1 MQTKVSHD
9 DFLIFEGHGDN
20 WNININSKPREAG
33 SYFEEAIVAAEI
45 IYEESNDDV
54 HIMFGGGNDCEYMV
68 NVFNEAKIPF
78 KVAIISYGKDFKYNA
93 HDTKYALDWCNKYK
107 YDPIIIDL
115 DLEEF
120 VKSGRM
126 LEVAEES
133 KSCEYRMTST
143 MEGASKVDGTV
154 VMANE
159 PQVCKMP
166 DGTWAWEEY
175 ERINSYGNWFESRG
189 IQGTSDFGSYT
200 GEQVLA
206 FLEEPI
212 IKRLTN
218 NELSVYK
225 SSIPVKQLL
234 YNQNSWHQVKRW
246 KYTGWERF
254 ERTNLFESLNVN
266 AMMLELKQ
274 KYNGSFYLDYD
285 ETVRQLRGIE

>member
-218 NELSVYK
+218 NELSVYE

>member
-159 PQVCKMP
+159 PQICKMP

-218 NELSVYK
+218 NELSVYE

-285 ETVRQLRGIE
+285 ETVKQLRGIE

>member
-120 VKSGRM
+120 VKTGRM
-126 LEVAEES
+126 LEGAEES
-133 KSCEYRMTST
+133 KSWEYRMT
-143 MEGASKVDGTV
+143 ASKVDGTV

-218 NELSVYK
+218 NELSVYE

-266 AMMLELKQ
+266 AMMLE
-274 KYNGSFYLDYD
+274 
-285 ETVRQLRGIE
+285 E